1 MAEDHEYHL
10 KFMKR
15 AVEVTLEG
23 LKINGG
29 PFGCVIVKDGKIVGE
44 GHNMAVINSDSTA
57 HGEISA
63 IRDACKNLKAWH
75 LEGCDLYTTCQPC
88 PMCFGAIHWARIKR
102 VFYGVSDEDAAKI
115 GFDDFGYDEVKK
127 DITDPT
133 KKIPF
138 QQIGREDALKI
149 YAAFENNPDRVVDAP
164 NYNKK

>member
-29 PFGCVIVKDGKIVGE
+29 PFGCVIVKDGKIAGE

-63 IRDACKNLKAWH
+63 IRDACKNLS
-75 LEGCDLYTTCQPC
+75 EY
-88 PMCFGAIHWARIKR
+88 
-102 VFYGVSDEDAAKI
+102 Y
-115 GFDDFGYDEVKK
+115 YN
-127 DITDPT
+127 
-133 KKIPF
+133 
-138 QQIGREDALKI
+138 
-149 YAAFENNPDRVVDAP
+149 YVVCTSI
-164 NYNKK
+164 